1 LTGLAHNRFQP
12 EHFVS
17 GVDKGN
23 RMKIAHRL
31 LITAGLLTAL
41 ASTAMAQT
49 APSAEGL
56 RSAHMEK
63 KHEHRAQRHHHK
75 LTDLKTK
82 LKLQAGQE
90 AAWTAFEQAMPSAG
104 RNMPHPDTAVLN
116 KLSTPER
123 IAQMQAFKA
132 QHDAQMQKRIDA
144 TQALYAGLD
153 GPQRKTFDDETAR
166 TMTQHMGR
174 HMKGSHHAAH

>member
-1 LTGLAHNRFQP
+1 
-12 EHFVS
+12 
-17 GVDKGN
+17 
-23 RMKIAHRL
+23 
-31 LITAGLLTAL
+31 
-41 ASTAMAQT
+41 
-49 APSAEGL
+49 
-56 RSAHMEK
+56 
-63 KHEHRAQRHHHK
+63 
-75 LTDLKTK
+75 
-82 LKLQAGQE
+82 
-90 AAWTAFEQAMPSAG
+90 
-104 RNMPHPDTAVLN
+104 VLN